1 MSLIGGVKLAFVN
14 LTERVAVA
22 LIGGAALVA
31 VVILLTGGS
40 VQDLI
45 SVAIAFG
52 LGSVLPSP
60 IERTNENDEN

>member
-1 MSLIGGVKLAFVN
+1 MAFKN
-14 LTERVAVA
+14 LTERVAMT
-22 LIGGAALVA
+22 LIGAGALVA

-45 SVAIAFG
+45 SIVVAFG

-60 IERTNENDEN
+60 LERTPDIPEY